1 MGFLSYLSQGIVK
14 TGPNGER
21 LLYLY
26 GPWSR
31 PYIIPD
37 LATERRLIQKGVWIF
52 LFILLIV
59 ILPITLT
66 PPRLLDKFWNSSLYF
81 MIFLIVASGVAVI
94 SAKIAFQPEIRHLT
108 RVAQRPPFSAQ
119 LDDRA
124 KRNSYGVFAAHI
136 LICLVFIVGGI
147 LTLLKGRS
155 ILAASVGLLFF
166 GGILVMDVYALSRK
180 LRKFT

>member
-1 MGFLSYLSQGIVK
+1 
-14 TGPNGER
+14 
-21 LLYLY
+21 
-26 GPWSR
+26 
-31 PYIIPD
+31 
-37 LATERRLIQKGVWIF
+37 
-52 LFILLIV
+52 
-59 ILPITLT
+59 
-66 PPRLLDKFWNSSLYF
+66 